1 VLGMCRPI
9 VGDSDRS
16 SSKIVNSSSRINA
29 LVVVVVVVVVVA
41 VIGMK
46 METSVCF
53 PQSHE
58 LSMVEVVDDEM
69 KDFDW

>member
-1 VLGMCRPI
+1 MCRPI

-29 LVVVVVVVVVVA
+29 LVVVVV
-41 VIGMK
+41 IGMK
-46 METSVCF
+46 MEISVCF

-58 LSMVEVVDDEM
+58 LSMVEVVDDEV

>member
-29 LVVVVVVVVVVA
+29 LVVVVVA

>member
-1 VLGMCRPI
+1 MCRPI

-29 LVVVVVVVVVVA
+29 LVVVVVA

>member
-1 VLGMCRPI
+1 MCRPI

-29 LVVVVVVVVVVA
+29 LVVVVVA

-58 LSMVEVVDDEM
+58 LSMVEVVDDEV